1 MDYKIILIGVLSFI
15 SLLFIILTI
24 IFISKNKKKQQ
35 KITEIIN
42 NKFNELEN
50 IYKQKEEELERGL
63 AERYNNSINNYNL
76 QIEAKHKEF
85 KQLDETL
92 EATRKSAL
100 TQCEDYKAAEMA
112 RVESEITTHRIIK
125 ARELDEDL
133 KRKKEDRQKKFDEF
147 VENIISKEEQIKNEY
162 EEIVQI
168 LEDFRKRREVVN
180 SQILREKEAQEN
192 TDFYR
197 ICISDEDKNDLQLI
211 KEIESRFNNKEVLH
225 KAAYDCYIK
234 RPAQE
239 MIKRVTEGNKISG
252 IYCITY
258 IPTGEMYIGRSTDI
272 ANRWGEH
279 TKAAFSLGSIAH
291 SSLHTKMARDG
302 IWNFTFQILEKVD
315 KEKLNEREKY
325 WINVY
330 GSTVMLN
337 QKQGG

>member
-1 MDYKIILIGVLSFI
+1 MDYKIILIAV
-15 SLLFIILTI
+15 LFIISFLFITLFI
-24 IFISKNKKKQQ
+24 ISKIKNKKIKQ
-35 KITEIIN
+35 KINDVVENKIEEI
-42 NKFNELEN
+42 NK
-50 IYKQKEEELERGL
+50 IYKQKEEILERNFNDKRAKL
-63 AERYNNSINNYNL
+63 NETFNL
-76 QIEAKHKEF
+76 ETEQKHKEF
-85 KQLDETL
+85 EQLTKTL
-92 EATRKSAL
+92 NATRESMLA
-100 TQCEDYKAAEMA
+100 QCEDYKISEMA
-112 RVESEITTHRIIK
+112 KVDTEIMTHRVIK
-125 ARELDEDL
+125 VRELEDEL
-133 KRKKEDRQKKFDEF
+133 KKKKEQKENNFKQFCDE
-147 VENIISKEEQIKNEY
+147 IDSKKEEIGKEF
-162 EEIVQI
+162 EEIMEL

-197 ICISDEDKNDLQLI
+197 ICVSDEDKNDLQLI

-239 MIKRVTEGNKISG
+239 MIKRVIQGEKISG

-272 ANRWGEH
+272 GNRWGEH

-315 KEKLNEREKY
+315 KDKLNEREKY
-325 WINVY
+325 WINIY

>member
-1 MDYKIILIGVLSFI
+1 MDYKIILIGVLSLI
-15 SLLFIILTI
+15 SLLFIILFI
-24 IFISKNKKKQQ
+24 ISKIKNKKIKQ
-35 KITEIIN
+35 KINDVVENKIEEI
-42 NKFNELEN
+42 NK
-50 IYKQKEEELERGL
+50 IYKQKEEILERNFNDRRAKL
-63 AERYNNSINNYNL
+63 NETFNL
-76 QIEAKHKEF
+76 ETEQKHKEF
-85 KQLDETL
+85 EQLTKTL
-92 EATRKSAL
+92 NATRESILA
-100 TQCEDYKAAEMA
+100 QCEDYKTTEMA
-112 RVESEITTHRIIK
+112 RADSEIMTHRVIK
-125 ARELDEDL
+125 VRELDDEL
-133 KRKKEDRQKKFDEF
+133 KKKKEDRQKKFDEF
-147 VENIISKEEQIKNEY
+147 VENIISKEEQIKGEY

-197 ICISDEDKNDLQLI
+197 ICVTDEDKNDLQLI

-330 GSTVMLN
+330 GSTIMLN

>member
-1 MDYKIILIGVLSFI
+1 MDYKIILIGVLSLI

-42 NKFNELEN
+42 NKFKELEN
-50 IYKQKEEELERGL
+50 IFKKKEEDLQESLE
-63 AERYNNSINNYNL
+63 ENYNKSLNNYNQ
-76 QIEAKHKEF
+76 QIEAKRKEF
-85 KQLDETL
+85 LQLDEAL
-92 EATRKSAL
+92 EATRKSTSA
-100 TQCEDYKAAEMA
+100 QCEDYKTAEMA
-112 RVESEITTHRIIK
+112 RVDSEIMAHRVIK
-125 ARELDEDL
+125 VRELEDDL
-133 KRKKEDRQKKFDEF
+133 KKKKEEKQKNFDEF
-147 VENIISKEEQIKNEY
+147 CAVLVEKEVAIKTEY
-162 EEIVQI
+162 EEILQV

-197 ICISDEDKNDLQLI
+197 ICITDEDKNDLQII
-211 KEIESRFNNKEVLH
+211 KEVENRFNNKEVLH

-258 IPTGEMYIGRSTDI
+258 IPTGEIYIGRSTDI
-272 ANRWGEH
+272 ANRWAEH
-279 TKAAFSLGSIAH
+279 TKSAFSLGSIAH